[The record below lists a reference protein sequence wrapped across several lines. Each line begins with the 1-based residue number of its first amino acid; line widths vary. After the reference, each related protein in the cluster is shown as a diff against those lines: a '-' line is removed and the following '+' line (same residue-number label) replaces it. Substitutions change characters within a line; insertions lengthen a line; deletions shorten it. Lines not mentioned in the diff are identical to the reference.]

1 MSQKQKDYLIINR
14 AKWRTGQDG
23 ETETGKGDTQL
34 LNKEGYMCCLGFRCQ
49 QMGVPRK
56 LLLEEGTPGC
66 IRGWDIPDLID
77 DDGDNTEFSQ
87 TAMELNDAQDMS
99 RITRERKIKAHF
111 ETIGV
116 TVEFIGDYKK

>member
-14 AKWRTGQDG
+14 AKWRTGEGG
-23 ETETGKGDTQL
+23 ETQTGKGDTQL
-34 LNKEGYMCCLGFRCQ
+34 LNKQGYMCCLGFRCQ

-77 DDGDNTEFSQ
+77 DDGNNTEFSQ

-99 RITRERKIKAHF
+99 RITRERKIKDHF